1 PLLASNPDT
10 SLRTRF
16 SLRSLQDLALLEAS
30 RLEETG
36 DMTGAWYRAALRTS
50 YHLGLR
56 ATIVGRMIAQR
67 GDGEFRRRLSLWLS
81 DRRTTPALIRRAL
94 DDVIACGDVVPS
106 DSYTLKVEYLS
117 LEGTLSD
124 PDKPG
129 FQRFM
134 AILNAKLQTLGY
146 ELDLDQKRAIA

>member
-1 PLLASNPDT
+1 IPEDRNAFVLYRQAADRLKPLVASSKAEEQRINVTVSWSQADPLVRRWVEANREAMELYRRGTERPDAPDPLLASNPDT

-81 DRRTTPALIRRAL
+81 DRR
-94 DDVIACGDVVPS
+94 
-106 DSYTLKVEYLS
+106 
-117 LEGTLSD
+117 
-124 PDKPG
+124 
-129 FQRFM
+129 
-134 AILNAKLQTLGY
+134 
-146 ELDLDQKRAIA
+146 